1 MTDRDQRIR
10 EIAYFLWL
18 EEGSPEGE
26 ADRHWLAAEGL
37 IEDEP
42 LEGRSR
48 RKRAFGQAQKALDG
62 DSRVGLT
69 SNRFFERRS
78 FGSKAF
84 AIAGG
89 SGPS

>member
-26 ADRHWLAAEGL
+26 ADRHWRAAEGL

-42 LEGRSR
+42 L
-48 RKRAFGQAQKALDG
+48 DG
-62 DSRVGLT
+62 EPAASETPD
-69 SNRFFERRS
+69 
-78 FGSKAF
+78 KPKK
-84 AIAGG
+84 
-89 SGPS
+89 PSTATAVSD

>member
-42 LEGRSR
+42 
-48 RKRAFGQAQKALDG
+48 DG
-62 DSRVGLT
+62 EPAASETPDKPKKPATATAVSD
-69 SNRFFERRS
+69 
-78 FGSKAF
+78 
-84 AIAGG
+84 
-89 SGPS
+89 

>member
-18 EEGSPEGE
+18 EEGSPEGR

-42 LEGRSR
+42 LEGEAAASETSDKPKKPSR
-48 RKRAFGQAQKALDG
+48 ATA
-62 DSRVGLT
+62 
-69 SNRFFERRS
+69 
-78 FGSKAF
+78 GSD
-84 AIAGG
+84 
-89 SGPS
+89 